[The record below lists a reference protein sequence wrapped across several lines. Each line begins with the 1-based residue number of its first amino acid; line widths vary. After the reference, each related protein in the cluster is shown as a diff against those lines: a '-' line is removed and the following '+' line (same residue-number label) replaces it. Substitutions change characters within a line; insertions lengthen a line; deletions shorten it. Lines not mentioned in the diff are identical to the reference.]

1 MLLCEVENPVRAQTM
16 FSVDRISRQGDRF
29 LGPLRM
35 DAETLQSLRQDNV
48 GLLFEKFLSLE
59 TMLGRIKPFADKFDF
74 GRIAIVYSSA
84 TAGAHLH
91 KLLCEDGLCGHQKKP
106 PVTWEVGSLVFTSV
120 ENLAHLARQPN
131 GTSISTVVLLDS
143 SCMVSPARTLKL
155 SNGRTHDRPQI
166 LIRSETKLL
175 VFAEAATAFYRT
187 GRKPTVLAERGFS
200 IAAFTGL
207 RAAALGSQLF
217 VLLLV
222 VLAIARSPSS

>member
-59 TMLGRIKPFADKFDF
+59 TMLGRITPLAEKVEL

-84 TAGAHLH
+84 TAGAHIH

-106 PVTWEVGSLVFTSV
+106 PVTWELGSLVFTSV
-120 ENLAHLARQPN
+120 ENLANLARQPN
-131 GTSISTVVLLDS
+131 GTSTSTVVLLDS
-143 SCMVSPARTLKL
+143 SCMVSQARTLKL
-155 SNGRTHDRPQI
+155 GIGRTHDRPQI
-166 LIRSETKLL
+166 IVNALCDLATDGLQPLFMLMTCKPAISLPSEQ
-175 VFAEAATAFYRT
+175 
-187 GRKPTVLAERGFS
+187 LARVYCRETWWFCDGPS
-200 IAAFTGL
+200 I
-207 RAAALGSQLF
+207 S
-217 VLLLV
+217 VPIV
-222 VLAIARSPSS
+222 